1 MDKASRQFSKIYD
14 KYIEKIYRFIY
25 FKVNSVEISQ
35 DLTSETFL
43 KAWQAFQREKINNI
57 PAFLY
62 RTARNLITDY
72 YREKAKFQTVS
83 FQNPSFVDPN
93 QSPQEKAIINSEL
106 ERVKKALATLEED
119 QQNALILYYLEGI
132 PVREIAQILEKSENN
147 VRVLIHRAL
156 KNLREKLTQV

>member
-57 PAFLY
+57 PAFL
-62 RTARNLITDY
+62 
-72 YREKAKFQTVS
+72 
-83 FQNPSFVDPN
+83 
-93 QSPQEKAIINSEL
+93 
-106 ERVKKALATLEED
+106 
-119 QQNALILYYLEGI
+119 
-132 PVREIAQILEKSENN
+132 
-147 VRVLIHRAL
+147 
-156 KNLREKLTQV
+156 